1 MDKKKA
7 RNKYASNRKIVIYA
21 IIGVVAIT
29 AVSAWLVMVD
39 KPTRDLSTSVVPQVE
54 ESKQISI
61 DRFQTQFCGT
71 ASKP

>member
-7 RNKYASNRKIVIYA
+7 RNKYAPNRKIVIYA

-29 AVSAWLVMVD
+29 AVSAWLVIGD
-39 KPTRDLSTSVVPQVE
+39 KPTRDLSTSVGPQVE

-61 DRFQTQFCGT
+61 DRFQT
-71 ASKP
+71 